1 MKIDRAGFPFIAAAL
16 VPAVGLAAAKRYKS
30 SAGLALLT
38 GFLTYFFRD
47 PERQVPVEP
56 GLVVSPAD
64 GRIMIAGPSDGRWA
78 PPGDWLQ
85 VTIFLSPMDVHIN
98 RTPVGGRVT
107 RIHYRPGTFLPAYDE
122 SANDNELNEIWLDHD
137 GRTVVFRQVVGMLA
151 RRIVCRVVGRRRARA
166 RRSRRADEVRL
177 AHGRLPAD
185 GRPAPGL
192 RSAIASSAARRS
204 SPSWGRPV
212 LGSLPLRRREDRPH
226 RFRRGVYLLPSLFTV
241 ANLFCGYACVVY
253 ATRADFDTAALFI
266 GVAMVLDTL
275 DGLIARLTN
284 STSAFGVQ
292 LDSLA
297 DVVSFGMAPAILAFT
312 WGLWPLKRLGW
323 AAGFIYVTAAAMR
336 LARFNIQTTTA
347 ADKRHFVG
355 LPSPAAGAVIAS
367 TVYLWP
373 DGPAGV
379 ARGAAGA
386 GDGAGAGVPDGQH
399 DPLPQRQGDRRRLAA
414 VRISRCS
421 WPRW

>member
-1 MKIDRAGFPFIAAAL
+1 
-16 VPAVGLAAAKRYKS
+16 
-30 SAGLALLT
+30 
-38 GFLTYFFRD
+38 
-47 PERQVPVEP
+47 
-56 GLVVSPAD
+56 
-64 GRIMIAGPSDGRWA
+64 
-78 PPGDWLQ
+78 
-85 VTIFLSPMDVHIN
+85 
-98 RTPVGGRVT
+98 
-107 RIHYRPGTFLPAYDE
+107 
-122 SANDNELNEIWLDHD
+122 
-137 GRTVVFRQVVGMLA
+137 
-151 RRIVCRVVGRRRARA
+151 
-166 RRSRRADEVRL
+166 
-177 AHGRLPAD
+177 
-185 GRPAPGL
+185 
-192 RSAIASSAARRS
+192 
-204 SPSWGRPV
+204 V
-212 LGSLPLRRREDRPH
+212 LGSPTLRRREDRPH

-323 AAGFIYVTAAAMR
+323 AGGFIYVTAAAMR

-373 DGPAGV
+373 DGLQEPRAAWPALAMV
-379 ARGAAGA
+379 L
-386 GDGAGAGVPDGQH
+386 VPAFLMVSTIRFRSVKAIDVGW
-399 DPLPQRQGDRRRLAA
+399 RRSYLALFLAA
-414 VRISRCS
+414 VVIALITLH
-421 WPRW
+421 PRLALVIMSYTYVSFAFLMWGLTKVTRRSAIDAPRLEEPRGRSIE